1 MIISSSGAISSMGR
15 AIDSSDL
22 AFHLRGVFRSVGGL
36 KASTAA
42 SWKPIAD
49 QNPPS
54 GPQILTV
61 PRRCQTLKRYRTG
74 GEQKV
79 TVQHVSVSEGGQA
92 IVGNVTQGAR
102 ETAPKKTAKP
112 LPALAAAQETPLIF
126 VGESERAPIP
136 FPRSRKDEGKH
147 QSNTGPMLSS
157 LRCGAKTRSGKPC
170 RSPAVFGKERCTHAR
185 MRAGIGRDPATRT
198 RGSAK
203 PSRSRASPT
212 GPSTRR
218 ARRRTAAL

>member
-1 MIISSSGAISSMGR
+1 MGR
-15 AIDSSDL
+15 AIDSSD
-22 AFHLRGVFRSVGGL
+22 HLRGVFRSVGDL
-36 KASTAA
+36 KASTAS

-112 LPALAAAQETPLIF
+112 LPALAAAQQTPLIF
-126 VGESERAPIP
+126 VGELERAPIP

-170 RSPAVFGKERCTHAR
+170 RSPAVCGRNRCRMQDACRDRALHA
-185 MRAGIGRDPATRT
+185 ATRT
-198 RGSAK
+198 R
-203 PSRSRASPT
+203 
-212 GPSTRR
+212 
-218 ARRRTAAL
+218 